1 MFEYGPKRIQRNETM
16 TYQSEMNENYLINLN
31 VGVACMCVCVC
42 VCVCEEGAGVIFP
55 RFLYKLGS
63 QFLAIPIKN
72 GELTG

>member
-31 VGVACMCVCVC
+31 VGFAC
-42 VCVCEEGAGVIFP
+42 VCVCEEGDGVIFL

-72 GELTG
+72 GGLTG